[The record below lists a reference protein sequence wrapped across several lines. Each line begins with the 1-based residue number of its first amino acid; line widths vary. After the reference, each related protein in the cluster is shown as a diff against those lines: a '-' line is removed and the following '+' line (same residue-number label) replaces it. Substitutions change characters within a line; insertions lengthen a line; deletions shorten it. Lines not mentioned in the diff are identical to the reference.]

1 MQSVQLPAGVRD
13 CHDNLTFFCR
23 NILKKA
29 SIFKLFKM
37 NLNLGLS
44 KTRLIN
50 KNCNFVWVKCLIS
63 VFLRIIYESSNN
75 PINCRRAHV
84 HASIVKWSGET
95 WGLGIQFLRNRI
107 KQE

>member
-1 MQSVQLPAGVRD
+1 MQSVKLPAGVRD
-13 CHDNLTFFCR
+13 CHDNLTSFCR

-44 KTRLIN
+44 KTRLTN

-84 HASIVKWSGET
+84 QVFHRKVVGGNVGSRYTIFAK
-95 WGLGIQFLRNRI
+95 
-107 KQE
+107 